1 MDAHQLHVKF
11 HATFHGHAMT
21 RLQYLYGQ
29 EIGNRKRFVYHCSS
43 CRAFEIRRR
52 SGPDVFPVGLCRG
65 CGRPLEESAERTLAP
80 IPEGWSDAVVE
91 ATGVRQVEPL
101 FRRASSIPHFS
112 LGLPGLDSL
121 LRPLSEKRLVVLRG
135 ALSSL
140 VAELVAFRAQLPI
153 ESGGLDSA
161 AVFIDGGNQSDL
173 YLFSSFVRQQG
184 LKPTSAMRRVASC
197 RVFTFYQLASLVSE
211 HLTRAVEDHGAKLV
225 VVSDILGTF
234 NEPEM
239 EEREAR
245 RVLDAI
251 QEGLKATKNRALV
264 FVTLA
269 RPNTHDSTVMSWADA
284 TIAMSADGDNIR
296 AERLERRNE
305 LSESS
310 TFKLSQLLKAT
321 RKEAFH

>member
-1 MDAHQLHVKF
+1 
-11 HATFHGHAMT
+11 MT
-21 RLQYLYGQ
+21 RLQCLYGQ
-29 EIGNRKRFVYHCSS
+29 EIGNRARIVYHCSS

-52 SGPDVFPVGLCRG
+52 SGPDLFEVRCCRG
-65 CGRPLEESAERTLAP
+65 CGRPIDESAERTLAP

-91 ATGVRQVEPL
+91 ATGVRQAEPL

-140 VAELVAFRAQLPI
+140 VAELVTFRAQLPI

-197 RVFTFYQLASLVSE
+197 RVFTCYQLSSLVSE
-211 HLTRAVEDHGAKLV
+211 CLTRAVEDHGTKLV

-239 EEREAR
+239 EERETR

-251 QEGLKATKNRALV
+251 QEGLKATKNHALV
-264 FVTLA
+264 FATLA
-269 RPNTHDSTVMSWADA
+269 RPNTHDSTVMSWADTA
-284 TIAMSADGDNIR
+284 ITISADGDNIR
-296 AERLERRNE
+296 AERLECRNKV
-305 LSESS
+305 SRSS